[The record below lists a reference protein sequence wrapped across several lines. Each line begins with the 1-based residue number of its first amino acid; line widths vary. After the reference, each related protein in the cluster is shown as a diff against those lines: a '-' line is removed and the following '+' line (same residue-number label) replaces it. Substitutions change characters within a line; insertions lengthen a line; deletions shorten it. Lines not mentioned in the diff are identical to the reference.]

1 VPAYRLYQI
10 DGSGHFS
17 TAEWIEASDDAEAIE
32 AAGSRAH
39 SGGCEIWHGG
49 RLVGRVGPGGKGPQ
63 SGRSSPK

>member
-1 VPAYRLYQI
+1 VSAYRLYHI

-39 SGGCEIWHGG
+39 SGGCEIWCGG
-49 RLVGRVGPGGKGPQ
+49 RLVGRVDPRTQDDIRPL
-63 SGRSSPK
+63 GR